1 MHETLRWVILYIFL
15 WVYSDIVYVQNSA
28 RKYTLYKP
36 EVYSLR
42 LLLGVVGWGL
52 GRCSLGEETLIPP
65 CTSRARKGQWP
76 QSVYAG
82 IFRLPINVV
91 QGIAQVF
98 SMQFSRGA
106 KTCLSCHRW
115 CPCVDHVVLKLFQ
128 LLIGVVNLL
137 HDTNLGSWTPLPH
150 YCNIVINWE
159 DPL

>member
-1 MHETLRWVILYIFL
+1 MTPFIGDDCPVLQHLQNELNWEILQVPISQLKDDHFQNSQLIPVWFRYIFL
-15 WVYSDIVYVQNSA
+15 
-28 RKYTLYKP
+28 
-36 EVYSLR
+36 
-42 LLLGVVGWGL
+42 GL
-52 GRCSLGEETLIPP
+52 GPKRPKLIPP
-65 CTSRARKGQWP
+65 CTSRARRGQWP

-137 HDTNLGSWTPLPH
+137 HDTNLGS
-150 YCNIVINWE
+150 
-159 DPL
+159 